1 MAEFESG
8 MVVVYSYLWAREFDR
23 GEESGRKDR
32 PVCVQLIVQSAKADS
47 GFTQLFVPIT
57 SQPPV
62 AGRAVLEIPHLEC
75 QRAGLRTPA
84 WIVVDEFNI
93 DETSPSVHL
102 RSMKPLG
109 AFSQR
114 FTAEIRKR
122 LLQAVQN
129 RNYRS
134 VPRRK

>member
-1 MAEFESG
+1 MADFESG

-32 PVCVQLIVQSAKADS
+32 PVCVQVLVKS
-47 GFTQLFVPIT
+47 GITRLFVPIT
-57 SQPPV
+57 SQPPIV
-62 AGRAVLEIPHLEC
+62 GRAINEIPHFEC
-75 QRAGLRTPA
+75 QRAGLRAPA

-109 AFSQR
+109 VFATVHVRNSQG
-114 FTAEIRKR
+114 TVAGGAEPE
-122 LLQAVQN
+122 LPE
-129 RNYRS
+129 RS
-134 VPRRK
+134 APEVRHI

>member
-1 MAEFESG
+1 MADFESG

-32 PVCVQLIVQSAKADS
+32 PVCVQVLVKSCI
-47 GFTQLFVPIT
+47 TRLFVPIT
-57 SQPPV
+57 SQPPIV
-62 AGRAVLEIPHLEC
+62 GRANIEISHLEC
-75 QRAGLRTPA
+75 QRAGLRAPA

-109 AFSQR
+109 AFSPR
-114 FTAEIRKR
+114 FTSEIRKG
-122 LLQAVQN
+122 LLQAVRN